1 MEDDSLV
8 LVATYGTRAEADL
21 VKGVLENAGIPALVQ
36 ADTAG
41 KMREHLAW
49 SGPGFR
55 VLVRGKDLSAASE
68 FLNAA
73 VDWSDV
79 EFPEE
84 EKNVP
89 GASWWRFT

>member
-1 MEDDSLV
+1 MENEKLV
-8 LVATYGTRAEADL
+8 LAAAYGTRAEADL
-21 VKGVLENAGIPALVQ
+21 AKGALEDAGFPAMVQ

-55 VLVRGKDLSAASE
+55 VLVRVKDLTSATE

-73 VDWSDV
+73 INWSDI

-84 EKNVP
+84 NVP
-89 GASWWRFT
+89 RTTWRRFT

>member
-1 MEDDSLV
+1 MENEKLA
-8 LVATYGTRAEADL
+8 LVATYGNRAEADL
-21 VKGVLENAGIPALVQ
+21 AKGALEDAVIPAIVQ

-49 SGPGFR
+49 SGPGFQL
-55 VLVRGKDLSAASE
+55 LVREKDLSSASE

-73 VDWSDV
+73 IDWSGV

-84 EKNVP
+84 NTP
-89 GASWWRFT
+89 QRTWRRFT

>member
-1 MEDDSLV
+1 MENEKLV

-21 VKGVLENAGIPALVQ
+21 AKGALEDAGFPAMVQ

-55 VLVRGKDLSAASE
+55 VLVREKDLTSATEALDPLSSCPPE
-68 FLNAA
+68 FRSLTCRVA
-73 VDWSDV
+73 
-79 EFPEE
+79 
-84 EKNVP
+84 
-89 GASWWRFT
+89 T

>member
-1 MEDDSLV
+1 MENEKLV

-21 VKGVLENAGIPALVQ
+21 AKGALENAGIPAMVD

-55 VLVRGKDLSAASE
+55 VLVRENDLTSASE

-73 VDWSDV
+73 IDWSD
-79 EFPEE
+79 FPEE
-84 EKNVP
+84 KN
-89 GASWWRFT
+89 